1 MTNRFMRGSAEDRA
15 RPADLRQGS
24 FKQGHE
30 KRGGRKRGTPNQFS
44 IDYKK
49 AIFEAVYRVGEDGN
63 GKDGIVGYFRWVAVS
78 YPQIFTVLLSNV
90 LTLEF
95 AESNMP
101 EKPRGT
107 MAEINDWLRDFIG
120 LTSENRTR
128 GQTVDVESQSPSDW
142 TGQPFPVGSL
152 MQTAVAAPA
161 SFCKLLAA
169 MFPRPP
175 TKRRRPSA
183 GGGSRPQP
191 GGA

>member
-1 MTNRFMRGSAEDRA
+1 MTNRFKRGSAADRA
-15 RPADLRQGS
+15 RPADLRPGS

-30 KRGGRKRGTPNQFS
+30 KRGGCKRGTPNSLS

-49 AIFEAVYRVGEDGN
+49 AIFEAAYRVGEDGN
-63 GKDGIVGYFRWVAVS
+63 GKDGIVGYFRWVAVRH
-78 YPQIFTVLLSNV
+78 PQNYLAVLSNV
-90 LTLEF
+90 LPLEF

-169 MFPRPP
+169 IIPRP
-175 TKRRRPSA
+175 TKRGRPLA

-191 GGA
+191 G